1 MCILEVQHPIVFSN
15 KVICLLP
22 LWRFPWIQKP
32 NCKSKIFFFSWSDF
46 WSFRYC
52 IHSWN
57 ETCNRELCNYHGC
70 RFISSCEKYCVFSL
84 YHIYLYLFAKY
95 HIVCRRS
102 TMIGITLLSC
112 ITQDKL
118 KWYYS
123 LRIFS
128 NWFFNKSCITVRK
141 LLTAKYVILPY
152 DLYGPKQALTW
163 KKKLLEGAYSR
174 CKWVGNTLSGLT
186 RWELE
191 GERKREK
198 EG

>member
-84 YHIYLYLFAKY
+84 YLIYLYLFAKY
-95 HIVCRRS
+95 HIVCMRS

-163 KKKLLEGAYSR
+163 KKNY
-174 CKWVGNTLSGLT
+174 
-186 RWELE
+186 
-191 GERKREK
+191 
-198 EG
+198 

>member
-1 MCILEVQHPIVFSN
+1 MHNIYWCASWRYNIQLYFPTKLSAYFPSEGFHGFRNLTVNPKFSFFLEVISDLSGTAYIHGMKHATGNFVIIMDADLSHHVRNIVF
-15 KVICLLP
+15 
-22 LWRFPWIQKP
+22 FP
-32 NCKSKIFFFSWSDF
+32 
-46 WSFRYC
+46 
-52 IHSWN
+52 
-57 ETCNRELCNYHGC
+57 
-70 RFISSCEKYCVFSL
+70 L

-95 HIVCRRS
+95 HIVCMRS

-163 KKKLLEGAYSR
+163 KKNY
-174 CKWVGNTLSGLT
+174 
-186 RWELE
+186 
-191 GERKREK
+191 
-198 EG
+198 

>member
-32 NCKSKIFFFSWSDF
+32 NCKSKFSFFLQVISDL
-46 WSFRYC
+46 SGTAY
-52 IHSWN
+52 IHGMKHATGNFVIIMDADLSHHVRN
-57 ETCNRELCNYHGC
+57 
-70 RFISSCEKYCVFSL
+70 IVFFLL

-95 HIVCRRS
+95 HIVCMRS

-128 NWFFNKSCITVRK
+128 YWFFNKSCITVRK
-141 LLTAKYVILPY
+141 LLRAKYVILPY

-174 CKWVGNTLSGLT
+174 CKWVGNTLSGFT